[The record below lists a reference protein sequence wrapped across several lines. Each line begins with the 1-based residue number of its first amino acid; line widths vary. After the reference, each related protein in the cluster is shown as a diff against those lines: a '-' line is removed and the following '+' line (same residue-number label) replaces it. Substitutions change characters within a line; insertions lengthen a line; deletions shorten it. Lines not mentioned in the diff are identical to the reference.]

1 MAKETYQIDNPTGGP
16 PLNIPA
22 WASEE
27 TMRNIA
33 TDIGVMSQIDKTL
46 AKTISEFSK
55 DLGEAFSKVTD
66 SATADTAGN
75 NETAAVTKNTTKQT
89 KKLARKIVDSTSF
102 MGNTERPL
110 TSIVGALK
118 EAGPAIGGALGQFFG
133 PLGKAFGTME
143 NGGIS
148 KLGSMIKKNGDV
160 ISDAAFMWL
169 GWNVGKLEAF
179 AEVQKQMIDN
189 GAIIFENGKAF
200 NELRLSVNASG
211 VTYDAFSKTIAAN
224 GSAINAFG
232 GNVSLGTRRFAD
244 FFGDLERSADALGD
258 FGISNAELL
267 QQTGEFLEYQRM
279 VGGLTR
285 GTMGL
290 EDDLSTAFTQ
300 LQLET
305 AGLAS
310 ITGMQRSQLLA
321 NRLQI
326 TNVDFA
332 AGLKNLQGDEKEA
345 ADEARKLFADLESIA
360 GTTTPISTLSNALAR
375 SLAVANGN
383 LSQLSIEE
391 VAQAMNAT
399 DVAALKNAFGESIFD
414 ELEVAIQSG
423 DTEAVQEVMFSIV
436 NADLTRLGTAQGSI
450 SDALAGASNTLA
462 QAMLQV
468 QQTFGEISV
477 EEYRQARLDAAAG
490 LAEAGTS
497 TKLLNDATKAFLQ
510 IQNVFTANMDTL
522 ATAFGGAADVVNDI
536 IQYFNDNADK
546 MFLRDDITDAHIEAM
561 KEVLK
566 VRAMGLSSTELAYY
580 TELDPNGKKYE
591 DALKLL
597 QELEN
602 FDTSKITN
610 ELVESY
616 EDRTPPEP
624 RYFGGPVAANNPYI
638 VGDGVNMSQ
647 AELFVPE
654 VDGKI
659 LSNRE
664 LNDIVTE
671 PLTDDVDSSIME
683 VNIQEE
689 YKQAIATKK
698 QTLAVLDKMRRYAKN
713 KMMDDR
719 LKAAIDASGA

>member
-1 MAKETYQIDNPTGGP
+1 MAKETYQIDNPAGGP

-66 SATADTAGN
+66 GATADTAGN

-89 KKLARKIVDSTSF
+89 KQLARKIVDSTSF

-110 TSIVGALK
+110 TSIVGAMK
-118 EAGPAIGGALGQFFG
+118 EAGPAIAGALGQFFG
-133 PLGKAFGTME
+133 PLGKAFGKME
-143 NGGIS
+143 NGGLS
-148 KLGSMIKKNGDV
+148 ALGSMIKKNGDV

-244 FFGDLERSADALGD
+244 FFRDLEQSADALGD

-267 QQTGEFLEYQRM
+267 QQTGEFLEYQRLT
-279 VGGLTR
+279 GGLVR
-285 GTMGL
+285 GTVGL

-310 ITGMQRSQLLA
+310 ITGMQRSQLLQNA
-321 NRLQI
+321 LQVNNI
-326 TNVDFA
+326 DFA
-332 AGLKNLQGDEKEA
+332 AGMVNLQGAEKDA
-345 ADEARKLFADLESIA
+345 VDEARQLFQNFESLV
-360 GTTTPISTLSNALAR
+360 GTTTPLSTLSNALAR
-375 SLAVANGN
+375 SLAVVNGD
-383 LSQLSIEE
+383 LSALDVEE
-391 VAQAMNAT
+391 IAQAMNAT
-399 DVAALKNAFGESIFD
+399 DVAALKNAFGQSIFD
-414 ELEVAIQSG
+414 DVEAALQSG
-423 DTEAVQEVMFSIV
+423 DVEQVREVIFDNLIG
-436 NADLTRLGTAQGSI
+436 ADLVRLGTQQASV
-450 SDALAGASNTLA
+450 SDALAGSSKDLS
-462 QAMLQV
+462 QAMLV
-468 QQTFGEISV
+468 IKQTFGDISV
-477 EEYRQARLDAAAG
+477 EEYRQARVEAAAA

-510 IQNVFTANMDTL
+510 IQNTFTLNMDTL
-522 ATAFGGAADVVNDI
+522 ATAFGGAANVVNDI

-546 MFLRDDITDAHIEAM
+546 MFLRDDITEEHIEAM
-561 KEVLK
+561 KYVLK
-566 VRAMGLSSTELAYY
+566 TQE
-580 TELDPNGKKYE
+580 
-591 DALKLL
+591 ALKNPIPDPKYNQPEHIEKMKKANELL
-597 QELEN
+597 DSLEN
-602 FDTSKITN
+602 FDKTKITT
-610 ELVESY
+610 ELIESY
-616 EDRTPPEP
+616 SNRN
-624 RYFGGPVAANNPYI
+624 YFGGPVTANNPYL
-638 VGDGVNMSQ
+638 VGDGVNMDQ

-664 LNDIVTE
+664 LTDLMTE
-671 PLTDDVDSSIME
+671 SLTDGSDSSIME

-689 YKQAIATKK
+689 YKQAIETKK

>member
-16 PLNIPA
+16 PITIPA

-33 TDIGVMSQIDKTL
+33 SDIGYMSQIDKTL
-46 AKTISEFSK
+46 AKTIGDFSK
-55 DLGEAFSKVTD
+55 DLGEAFGKITD
-66 SATADTAGN
+66 SASADTAGN
-75 NETAAVTKNTTKQT
+75 NETTAATKNTTKKT
-89 KKLARKIVDSTSF
+89 KQLARKIVDSTTF

-110 TSIVGALK
+110 TSIVSAMK

-133 PLGKAFGTME
+133 PLGKAFAKME
-143 NGGIS
+143 GGSSGATGGIT
-148 KLGSMIKKNGDV
+148 KLGQIIKKNGDV

-179 AEVQKQMIDN
+179 SEVQKQMIDN

-200 NELRLSVNASG
+200 NQLRLSVNASG

-244 FFGDLERSADALGD
+244 FFADMEESADALGD

-285 GTMGL
+285 GTSGL
-290 EDDLSTAFTQ
+290 EEDLSQAFTQ

-332 AGLKNLQGDEKEA
+332 AGLANLQGDEKEA

-360 GTTTPISTLSNALAR
+360 GTGTPISTLSNALAR

-383 LSQLSIEE
+383 LGALNIEE

-399 DVAALKNAFGESIFD
+399 DVAALKNAFGQSIFD
-414 ELEVAIQSG
+414 ELQVAIQSG
-423 DTEAVQEVMFSIV
+423 DAESVQEVLFGMI
-436 NADLTRLGTAQGSI
+436 NGDLSRLGTAQGSFT
-450 SDALAGASNTLA
+450 DALAGASNSLA
-462 QAMLQV
+462 QSMFQIKQV
-468 QQTFGEISV
+468 FGEISV
-477 EEYRQARLDAAAG
+477 DEFRQARLDAAEG

-510 IQNVFTANMDTL
+510 IQNTFTINMDTL
-522 ATAFGGAADVVNDI
+522 ATAFGSAANVVNDV
-536 IQYFNDNADK
+536 IQHFNDNADK
-546 MFLRDDITDAHIEAM
+546 MFLRDDITEEHIKAMEELLKHQGVQQVDPATDAMLTANQQILQDIGIDPSNITQ
-561 KEVLK
+561 EVI
-566 VRAMGLSSTELAYY
+566 
-580 TELDPNGKKYE
+580 DFHKKN
-591 DALKLL
+591 L
-597 QELEN
+597 QRN
-602 FDTSKITN
+602 
-610 ELVESY
+610 
-616 EDRTPPEP
+616 
-624 RYFGGPVAANNPYI
+624 YFGGPVAAGNPYL
-638 VGDGVNMSQ
+638 VGDGVNMNQ

-664 LNDIVTE
+664 LSDLMSQSLTNDE
-671 PLTDDVDSSIME
+671 NNSILE

-689 YKQAIATKK
+689 YKQAIETKR
-698 QTLAVLDKMRRYAKN
+698 QTLAVLENMRKYAKN
-713 KMMDDR
+713 KMLDDR

>member
-46 AKTISEFSK
+46 AKTIGEFSK

-89 KKLARKIVDSTSF
+89 KRLARKIVDSTSF

-110 TSIVGALK
+110 TSIVGAMK
-118 EAGPAIGGALGQFFG
+118 EAGPAIAGALGQFFG
-133 PLGKAFGTME
+133 PLGKAFGKME
-143 NGGIS
+143 NGGLS
-148 KLGSMIKKNGDV
+148 ALGSMIKKNGDV

-244 FFGDLERSADALGD
+244 FFRDLEQSADALGD

-267 QQTGEFLEYQRM
+267 QQTGEFLEYQRLT
-279 VGGLTR
+279 GGLVR
-285 GTMGL
+285 GTVGL

-310 ITGMQRSQLLA
+310 ITGMQRSQLLQNA
-321 NRLQI
+321 LQVNNI
-326 TNVDFA
+326 DFA
-332 AGLKNLQGDEKEA
+332 AGMVNLQGAEKDA
-345 ADEARKLFADLESIA
+345 VDEARQLFQNFETLV
-360 GTTTPISTLSNALAR
+360 GTTTPLSTLSNALAR
-375 SLAVANGN
+375 SLAVVNGD
-383 LSQLSIEE
+383 LSALDVEE
-391 VAQAMNAT
+391 VAQALNAT
-399 DVAALKNAFGESIFD
+399 DVAALKNAFGQSIFD
-414 ELEVAIQSG
+414 DIEAALQSG
-423 DTEAVQEVMFSIV
+423 DVEKVRQVIFDDLIGS
-436 NADLTRLGTAQGSI
+436 DLTRLGTQQASFT
-450 SDALAGASNTLA
+450 DNLAGSSNELA
-462 QAMLQV
+462 KAMLV
-468 QQTFGEISV
+468 IKQTFGDITV
-477 EEYRQARLDAAAG
+477 EEYRQARVDAAEA

-510 IQNVFTANMDTL
+510 IQNTFTLNMDTL

-546 MFLRDDITDAHIEAM
+546 MFLRDDITEEHIKAM
-561 KEVLK
+561 EEVLK
-566 VRAMGLSSTELAYY
+566 VRAMGLNSTQLAYY
-580 TELDPNGKKYE
+580 TELDPNGQKYI
-591 DALKLL
+591 DALELL
-597 QELEN
+597 NSLEN
-602 FDTSKITN
+602 FDTGKITN

-616 EDRTPPEP
+616 SNRN
-624 RYFGGPVAANNPYI
+624 YFGGPVAANNPYL
-638 VGDGVNMSQ
+638 VGDGVNMDQ

-664 LNDIVTE
+664 LNDLMTE
-671 PLTDDVDSSIME
+671 SLTDGADSSIME